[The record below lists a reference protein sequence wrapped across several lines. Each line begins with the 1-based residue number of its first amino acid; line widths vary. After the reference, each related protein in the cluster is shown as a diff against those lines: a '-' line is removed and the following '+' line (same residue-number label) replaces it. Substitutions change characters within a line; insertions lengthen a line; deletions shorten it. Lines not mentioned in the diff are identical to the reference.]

1 MKPEHLFPVLLMIQY
16 AGAAIVYRSVGNSWN
31 AAYWLFAL
39 GLTFVVT
46 FKP

>member
-1 MKPEHLFPVLLMIQY
+1 MLQY
-16 AGAAIVYRSVGNSWN
+16 AGAAIVYRHAGNSWL

>member
-1 MKPEHLFPVLLMIQY
+1 MIQY
-16 AGAAIVYRSVGNSWN
+16 LGAAIVYRWHGNPWL